1 MDGHKIHFFNRDPEN
16 SPVTYSMSSLLDS
29 RSAGMFAV
37 DTRSGVVTTQA
48 RLDRERLDVHYF
60 RVVAQD
66 DTFPPR
72 SGTTTLQVIKTIE
85 TK

>member
-1 MDGHKIHFFNRDPEN
+1 
-16 SPVTYSMSSLLDS
+16 MSSLLDS
-29 RSAGMFAV
+29 RSSGMFAV
-37 DTRSGVVTTQA
+37 DTRTGVVTTQA

-72 SGTTTLQVIKTIE
+72 SGTTTLQVNSLFSLVNKTDYIIYVY
-85 TK
+85 TYISIFT